1 MGRKGVQFYNRSM
14 KSWLEKNSIKMHSTY
29 NEWKSI
35 IAERFIRALKNK
47 IYKHMI
53 SISQNVCIDKLYDI
67 VYHKFKISD
76 IVIISKYKDIF
87 PKGYIPNWSEEV
99 FN

>member
-1 MGRKGVQFYNRSM
+1 
-14 KSWLEKNSIKMHSTY
+14 
-29 NEWKSI
+29 
-35 IAERFIRALKNK
+35 
-47 IYKHMI
+47 MI